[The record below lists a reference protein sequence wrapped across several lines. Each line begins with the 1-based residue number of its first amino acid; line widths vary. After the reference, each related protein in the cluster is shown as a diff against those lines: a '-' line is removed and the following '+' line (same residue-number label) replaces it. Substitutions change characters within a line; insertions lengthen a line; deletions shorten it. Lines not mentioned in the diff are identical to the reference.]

1 MIVFPPPAHLWWELL
16 LLAALDL
23 AGSVSFPSWPSPVF
37 EPTGVPLATPHPR
50 ITTQSG
56 DSRGGLVDVPVEPGA
71 DCDIR
76 KEERFSLR
84 GLRGPGKKC
93 KGKKSSF
100 STHPDSPSVWGA
112 LHG

>member
-1 MIVFPPPAHLWWELL
+1 MFIHPLLWARLRDAKIYKAQDPQSCSE
-16 LLAALDL
+16 AC
-23 AGSVSFPSWPSPVF
+23 
-37 EPTGVPLATPHPR
+37 PR
-50 ITTQSG
+50 ITAQSG

-100 STHPDSPSVWGA
+100 SKS
-112 LHG
+112 